1 MESLTSK
8 DVMNVKRNMGI
19 TNMKN
24 KNYHRLRYEEI
35 LDISEKHEGK
45 QLTCGF
51 MREMY
56 YNSDNNHI
64 IGFCY
69 FREDLGLGLCKKN
82 TSFRAEDCEIFQR
95 QKESKL
101 KEIA

>member
-1 MESLTSK
+1 
-8 DVMNVKRNMGI
+8 
-19 TNMKN
+19 
-24 KNYHRLRYEEI
+24 
-35 LDISEKHEGK
+35 
-45 QLTCGF
+45 

-69 FREDLGLGLCKKN
+69 FREDLGLGLCKK
-82 TSFRAEDCEIFQR
+82 TLPFRAEDCEIFQR